1 MTSQKTNNRLF
12 VEADLSAGLS
22 LALDDGQAHYLGN
35 VMRSR
40 VGDGVVLFN
49 GRDGEWSAAI
59 EKLGKSRC
67 SVTLDRVLRQQ
78 TPESGPWLA
87 FAPLKK
93 ARTDFIVEKA
103 TELGVARLCPVIT
116 QRTNSA
122 RVNIKRLQAH
132 AVEASE
138 QCDRLSVPEVT
149 DKETLERL
157 MAGWPKDRRLLF
169 LDESGSGRPIAEVL
183 SGLQDENGET
193 YLDLGF
199 LSGPEGGF
207 DASELDALCRLD
219 FVTAVDLGPRLLRAE
234 TAAIAALACWQAFF
248 GERR

>member
-12 VEADLSAGLS
+12 VEADLLVGLS

-49 GRDGEWSAAI
+49 GRDGEWSASI
-59 EKLGKSRC
+59 EDLGKNRC
-67 SVTLDRVLRQQ
+67 SVKVGESLRPQ
-78 TPESGPWLA
+78 TPELGPWLA

-93 ARTDFIVEKA
+93 TRTDFIVEKA
-103 TELGVARLCPVIT
+103 TELGVSRLCPVIT

-122 RVNIKRLQAH
+122 RVNIKRLQAQ
-132 AVEASE
+132 AIEASE
-138 QCDRLSVPEVT
+138 QCDRLSVPEVN

-157 MAGWPKDRRLLF
+157 MAGWPKDRRN
-169 LDESGSGRPIAEVL
+169 
-183 SGLQDENGET
+183 ENGGT
-193 YLDLGF
+193 YSDLGF

-207 DASELDALCRLD
+207 DASELDALCKLD

>member
-49 GRDGEWSAAI
+49 GRDGEWSASI
-59 EKLGKSRC
+59 EELAKNRC
-67 SVTLDRVLRQQ
+67 SVKVGERLRPQ

-93 ARTDFIVEKA
+93 TRTDFVVEKA
-103 TELGVARLCPVIT
+103 TELGASRLCPVIT

-132 AVEASE
+132 AIEAAE
-138 QCDRLSVPEVT
+138 QCDRLSVPRVN
-149 DKETLERL
+149 DKETLEQL
-157 MAGWPKDRRLLF
+157 ITGWPKDRRLLF
-169 LDESGSGRPIAEVL
+169 LDESGSGRPIVEVL
-183 SGLQDENGET
+183 SGLHDESAGI

-199 LSGPEGGF
+199 LIGPEGGF
-207 DASELDALCRLD
+207 DTSELNALCKLD

-234 TAAIAALACWQAFF
+234 TAALAALACWQAFF

>member
-49 GRDGEWSAAI
+49 GRDGEWSASI
-59 EKLGKSRC
+59 EDLGKNRC
-67 SVTLDRVLRQQ
+67 SVKVGESLRPQ
-78 TPESGPWLA
+78 TPELGPWLA

-93 ARTDFIVEKA
+93 TRTDFIVEKA
-103 TELGVARLCPVIT
+103 TELGVSRLCPVIT

-122 RVNIKRLQAH
+122 RVNIKRLQAQ
-132 AVEASE
+132 AIEASE
-138 QCDRLSVPEVT
+138 QCDRLSVPEVN

-207 DASELDALCRLD
+207 DARELDALCKLD